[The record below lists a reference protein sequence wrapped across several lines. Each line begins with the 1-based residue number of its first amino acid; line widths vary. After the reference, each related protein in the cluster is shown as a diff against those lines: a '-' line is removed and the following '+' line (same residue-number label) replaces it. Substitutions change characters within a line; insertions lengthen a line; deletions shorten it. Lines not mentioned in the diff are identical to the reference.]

1 MHSCYVHNRFARLAE
16 DYVSDD
22 EIQQKKAKDQL
33 DTVDKVTKKAK
44 KHSLPL
50 IEDLDA
56 KIRVSG
62 KYTFDSMASEKDL
75 ETLKEYYPFPQ
86 YTIYM
91 KTNEESK
98 KTLIVINDRGFPN
111 ANILD
116 IKLEDAKI
124 VEKNYVEFFIVRS
137 QEEINAW
144 FSETYPD
151 DNHYGLVV
159 TETSKLRDKN
169 ILHSSTSSRILKVRI
184 FDKTMKH
191 ASPNKNKI
199 PTKEK
204 LEQLFKKSP
213 PSDDSTRCAIAHL
226 ILEKQLLDEN
236 KRIYGFK
243 YILSKNQPEDETLVN
258 IIVFEKDKKKDQEN
272 KV

>member
-22 EIQQKKAKDQL
+22 EIQQKKAKS
-33 DTVDKVTKKAK
+33 DKSDKDVKKTKK
-44 KHSLPL
+44 HLLPS
-50 IEDLDA
+50 IEELDVKVRA
-56 KIRVSG
+56 SG
-62 KYTFDSMASEKDL
+62 KYTFEAIASEKEL
-75 ETLKEYYPFPQ
+75 ESLKEFYPFPQ

-91 KTNEESK
+91 KTFEDTK
-98 KTLIVINDRGFPN
+98 KTLVVINDRGFPN
-111 ANILD
+111 SNILD
-116 IKLEDAKI
+116 IKLDDAKA
-124 VEKNYVEFFIVRS
+124 VEKNYVDFLIVRS

-151 DNHYGLVV
+151 DNHYGLVI
-159 TETSKLRDKN
+159 TETNRLRV
-169 ILHSSTSSRILKVRI
+169 LKVRI
-184 FDKTMKH
+184 FDKTIKH
-191 ASPNKNKI
+191 ENPNKNKI

-236 KRIYGFK
+236 KRIHGFK
-243 YILSKNQPEDETLVN
+243 YILSKNQPEDDSLVN
-258 IIVFEKDKKKDQEN
+258 IIVFEKDKKKDKEN

>member
-22 EIQQKKAKDQL
+22 EIQQKKTKSDKD
-33 DTVDKVTKKAK
+33 DKVAK
-44 KHSLPL
+44 KSKKNLPS
-50 IEDLDA
+50 IEELDV

-62 KYTFDSMASEKDL
+62 KYTFEAMAGDKDL
-75 ETLKEYYPFPQ
+75 ETLKELYPFPQ
-86 YTIYM
+86 FTIYT
-91 KTNEESK
+91 KTSEESK

-111 ANILD
+111 ANMLD
-116 IKLEDAKI
+116 IKLEDARA
-124 VEKNYVEFFIVRS
+124 VEKNYVDFLIVRS

-151 DNHYGLVV
+151 NNHYGLVV
-159 TETSKLRDKN
+159 TETTR
-169 ILHSSTSSRILKVRI
+169 SRVLKVRI

-191 ASPNKNKI
+191 DNPNKNKI

-204 LEQLFKKSP
+204 LDQLFKKSNT
-213 PSDDSTRCAIAHL
+213 SEDSTRCAIAHL
-226 ILEKQLLDEN
+226 ILEKQLLEEN
-236 KRIYGFK
+236 KRIHGYK
-243 YILSKNQPEDETLVN
+243 YILSKNQPEDECLVN
-258 IIVFEKDKKKDQEN
+258 IIVFEKDKKKDKEVEN

>member
-1 MHSCYVHNRFARLAE
+1 MSGCYVHNRFARLAE

-22 EIQQKKAKDQL
+22 EIQQKKAKSDK
-33 DTVDKVTKKAK
+33 DDKVAKKAK
-44 KHSLPL
+44 KNALPS
-50 IEDLDA
+50 IEELDT

-62 KYTFDSMASEKDL
+62 KYTFEAMASDKDL
-75 ETLKEYYPFPQ
+75 EKLKELYPYPQ

-91 KTNEESK
+91 KTSEESK

-111 ANILD
+111 ANMLD
-116 IKLEDAKI
+116 IKLEDARA
-124 VEKNYVEFFIVRS
+124 VEKNYVDFLIVRT

-151 DNHYGLVV
+151 NNHYGLVV
-159 TETSKLRDKN
+159 SETTR
-169 ILHSSTSSRILKVRI
+169 SRVFKVRI

-191 ASPNKNKI
+191 ENPNKNKI

-204 LEQLFKKSP
+204 LDQLFKKSDN
-213 PSDDSTRCAIAHL
+213 SEDSTRCAIAHL
-226 ILEKQLLDEN
+226 ILEKQLLEEN
-236 KRIYGFK
+236 KRIHGYK
-243 YILSKNQPEDETLVN
+243 YILSKNQPEDNTLVN
-258 IIVFEKDKKKDQEN
+258 VIVFEKDKKKDKEVEN